1 MIGIKSK
8 ISNSIFIEKFVNNG
22 LLVIGASENVIRI
35 LPPLNVTK
43 KDLNI
48 ALKKIEKTC
57 VEINNKLWKK

>member
-22 LLVIGASENVIRI
+22 LLVIGASENVIII

-57 VEINNKLWKK
+57 GEINNKL